1 MSGRKGQGKRN
12 RFVTFYWTAENVA
25 FVHHA
30 AGCKVELY
38 MCKWTFACFPQNIC
52 CSENNSATD
61 ITGEG
66 WGYRA
71 VCWEQQRDLRAGNPA
86 TVTQSIGSGCFVL
99 SLGCCR
105 GYTARKGLRI
115 SGVCLYKLQKTI
127 TPLLFENRPWPAL
140 HSECCSWPFN
150 VTSHLSQSS
159 LWPVQPRLL
168 FQIPPDTS
176 CRVSLKCHSCICIT
190 SNLSEPMGGVFIFS
204 ISAFL

>member
-1 MSGRKGQGKRN
+1 M
-12 RFVTFYWTAENVA
+12 
-25 FVHHA
+25 
-30 AGCKVELY
+30 LL
-38 MCKWTFACFPQNIC
+38 
-52 CSENNSATD
+52 
-61 ITGEG
+61 
-66 WGYRA
+66 A
-71 VCWEQQRDLRAGNPA
+71 VRSSCTCVNKLLHVSHKIA
-86 TVTQSIGSGCFVL
+86 TVLKITQPRT
-99 SLGCCR
+99 SLGKAEDTEQCAGSSRGIWGLEIQLQSHSQSAVAVLCWAICCR

-115 SGVCLYKLQKTI
+115 SGVCLLKLQKTV

-190 SNLSEPMGGVFIFS
+190 SNLSEPTGGVFIFS